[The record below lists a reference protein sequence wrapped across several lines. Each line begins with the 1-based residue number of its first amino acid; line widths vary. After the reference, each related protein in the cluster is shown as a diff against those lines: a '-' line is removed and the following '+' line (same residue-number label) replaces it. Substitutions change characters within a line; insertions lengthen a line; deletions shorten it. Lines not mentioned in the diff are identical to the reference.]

1 MESPDGT
8 RHTSTDQGPQANS
21 LRPKSAAEK
30 TGAVPK
36 VPKSVSTGTLSLMI
50 PSGKSTNTL
59 RKVCLQLT
67 KGYIRA
73 IACPE
78 LQSER
83 QLLNK

>member
-8 RHTSTDQGPQANS
+8 RHTSTDQAPQDNS

-50 PSGKSTNTL
+50 PSGKSINTL
-59 RKVCLQLT
+59 RKICIHLT
-67 KGYIRA
+67 KRSV
-73 IACPE
+73 
-78 LQSER
+78 SE
-83 QLLNK
+83 Q